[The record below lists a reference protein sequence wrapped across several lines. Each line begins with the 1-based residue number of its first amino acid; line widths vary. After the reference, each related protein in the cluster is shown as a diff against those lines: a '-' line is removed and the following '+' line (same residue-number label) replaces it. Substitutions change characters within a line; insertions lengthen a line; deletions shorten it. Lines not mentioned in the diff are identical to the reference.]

1 MRIISRAIST
11 LKNAQTSIPFRK
23 REGLLFARQV
33 CVFMDTPGGRIAF
46 LLLDTGRSQ
55 NSQLVWSLSSQTVTS
70 EINDRA
76 PLGESSRMLRF
87 DLGKAEKLAME
98 TLRVKTARRTQLVDV
113 TGLVERAVKASGV
126 ASGVCYV
133 YVPHTTAGVTINEH
147 ADPDVATDLEG
158 VFDRL
163 VPHSG
168 PYRHSEGNSDSHA
181 KATLVGSSQIIFVE
195 EGRLAL
201 GRWQGVFLCEFDG
214 PRERRV
220 YVKVVKD

>member
-1 MRIISRAIST
+1 MERGS
-11 LKNAQTSIPFRK
+11 
-23 REGLLFARQV
+23 V
-33 CVFMDTPGGRIAF
+33 
-46 LLLDTGRSQ
+46 
-55 NSQLVWSLSSQTVTS
+55 
-70 EINDRA
+70 
-76 PLGESSRMLRF
+76 
-87 DLGKAEKLAME
+87 ME
-98 TLRVKTARRTQLVDV
+98 TLRVKTAQRTQLVDV
-113 TGLVERAVKASGV
+113 TGLIERAVKTSGV

-163 VPHSG
+163 VPQSG

-181 KATLVGSSQIIFVE
+181 KAALVGSSQIIFVE
-195 EGRLAL
+195 DGRLAL

-214 PRERRV
+214 PRERHL